1 MVMLISDVELEVV
14 SDPDE
19 VVPRSGV
26 VVTTVV
32 PEVTSEVVPNVEVV
46 VEVKG
51 KVVSRTED
59 VVVTSEVVSRV
70 DTIVDVVGTS
80 TVVFEVVLTRPLV
93 ADHFSN
99 SSLFSFWMPRGFASV
114 SARIAAKIARVWKCI
129 VNDCI
134 WFQVFVFVMPR
145 EIEWYRTGKIVAA
158 NSIRFFS
165 KERL

>member
-1 MVMLISDVELEVV
+1 MVVLISDVELEVV

-32 PEVTSEVVPNVEVV
+32 PEVTSEVV

-80 TVVFEVVLTRPLV
+80 TVVFEVVLTRLLV
-93 ADHFSN
+93 ADHFSK

-114 SARIAAKIARVWKCI
+114 SARIAAKTARVWKCI

-134 WFQVFVFVMPR
+134 WFQVFVFVMTR